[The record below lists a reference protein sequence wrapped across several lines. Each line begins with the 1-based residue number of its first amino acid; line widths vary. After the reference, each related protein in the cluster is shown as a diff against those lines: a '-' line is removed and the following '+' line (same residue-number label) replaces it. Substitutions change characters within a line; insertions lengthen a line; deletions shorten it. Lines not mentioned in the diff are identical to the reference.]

1 MTLDECA
8 KILVDGLTL
17 QVKRGL
23 VKDYVQGVDT
33 ETAIK
38 GRMDV
43 SASLRDRT
51 IYKRQMVCIYE
62 EYTENC
68 PLNRI
73 VKAGALLL
81 ISCPDISDENR
92 KKLQD
97 LMIYFKI
104 SASGEWTGGSITART
119 ALPTDLWLKP
129 FISPP
134 GSFYEKNKK
143 KAAFCGLSTGNAAGV
158 HCSFFTFNA
167 HTCQCGRAAWRN
179 GF

>member
-81 ISCPDISDENR
+81 ISCPDISEENR

-97 LMIYFKI
+97 LMIYFSTVQNI
-104 SASGEWTGGSITART
+104 SLRRMDWRINYGKNGPAY
-119 ALPTDLWLKP
+119 KP
-129 FISPP
+129 MV
-134 GSFYEKNKK
+134 EACKVVAKE
-143 KAAFCGLSTGNAAGV
+143 LL
-158 HCSFFTFNA
+158 
-167 HTCQCGRAAWRN
+167 
-179 GF
+179 